1 MSTDINSIRRKIM
14 RALTGHIGPVQKI
27 SLDFKSAESI
37 SRILIVRPN
46 SRLGNQL
53 MLTPLLQRIENTYP
67 DCKVDLFVRG
77 NLAPVLFQNYP
88 NIDRFIRL
96 PSRPFKQLGKYFM
109 AWLHLQKHQYDLV
122 FNVDAS
128 SSSGRLCTKWVR
140 GKVKFFGSPELVST
154 SNPDAVHMAKTPVY
168 NFDWLIEQMNFSLGE
183 KHLEPESLCLRL
195 TDNEL
200 AEGKKVLKS
209 IVKND
214 KPTIMFYTYA
224 TGNKCLSNKWWQELY
239 AELQSRYGENYNLL
253 EVLPKENVSQIN
265 FVGLNYYSTNLR
277 EMGAVISLASVFI
290 TGDCGVM
297 HLASSVG
304 VPTIALFSRD
314 NIAIYEPY
322 NRGSQAF
329 HIDHVKIG
337 NLMRS
342 LDHILL
348 KKVLSIVTAFYSEL
362 FYILS

>member
-1 MSTDINSIRRKIM
+1 M
-14 RALTGHIGPVQKI
+14 RALTGHIGPVRKFN
-27 SLDFKSAESI
+27 LNFKSAESI

-67 DCKVDLFVRG
+67 GCKVDLFVRG
-77 NLAPVLFQNYP
+77 NLAPILFQNYP
-88 NIDRFIRL
+88 NIDRFIKL
-96 PSRPFKQLGKYFM
+96 PSKPFKQLGKYLM
-109 AWLHLQKHQYDLV
+109 TWLHLQKHQYGLV

-154 SNPDAVHMAKTPVY
+154 SNADVVHMAKTPVY
-168 NFDWLIEQMNFSLGE
+168 NFDWLIEQMNISLVE
-183 KHLEPESLCLRL
+183 KHLAPDSLCLRL
-195 TDNEL
+195 TDEEL
-200 AEGKKVLKS
+200 AKGKSLLKS

-224 TGNKCLSNKWWQELY
+224 TGNKCLSQEWWQDFY
-239 AELQSRYGENYNLL
+239 GELQKKYGEAYNLL

-265 FVGLNYYSTNLR
+265 FIGLNYYSMDLR
-277 EMGAVISLASVFI
+277 EMGAVINQSSAFI

-314 NIAIYEPY
+314 NIPIYEPY

-337 NLMRS
+337 NLIHS
-342 LDHILL
+342 LDHILI
-348 KKVLSIVTAFYSEL
+348 KVLSIVTAFYTDL
-362 FYILS
+362 VYILS

>member
-1 MSTDINSIRRKIM
+1 M
-14 RALTGHIGPVQKI
+14 RALTGHIGPVRKFN
-27 SLDFKSAESI
+27 LNFKSAESI

-88 NIDRFIRL
+88 NIDRFIKL
-96 PSRPFKQLGKYFM
+96 PSKPFKQLGKYLM
-109 AWLHLQKHQYDLV
+109 TWLHLQKHQYDLV

-154 SNPDAVHMAKTPVY
+154 SNADVVHMAKTPVY
-168 NFDWLIEQMNFSLGE
+168 NFDWLIEQMNISLVE
-183 KHLEPESLCLRL
+183 KHLAPDSLCLRL
-195 TDNEL
+195 TDEEL
-200 AEGKKVLKS
+200 AKGKSLLKS

-224 TGNKCLSNKWWQELY
+224 TGNKCLSQEWWQDFY
-239 AELQSRYGENYNLL
+239 GELQKKYGEAYNLL

-265 FVGLNYYSTNLR
+265 FIALNYYSMDLR
-277 EMGAVISLASVFI
+277 EMGAVINQSSAFI

-329 HIDHVKIG
+329 HIDHVKIE
-337 NLMRS
+337 NLIRS
-342 LDHILL
+342 LDHIIV
-348 KKVLSIVTAFYSEL
+348 KKAISIIAAFYTDLS
-362 FYILS
+362 YILS